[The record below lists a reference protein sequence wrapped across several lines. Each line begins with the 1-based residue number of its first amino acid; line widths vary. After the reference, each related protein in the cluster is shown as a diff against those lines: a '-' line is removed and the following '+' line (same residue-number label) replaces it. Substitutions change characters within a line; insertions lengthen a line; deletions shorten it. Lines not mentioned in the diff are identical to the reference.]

1 MELLIKEGEIRENTR
16 KIRRFYNEIDDTYD
30 KNLDNVLDNFIQEY
44 DLEGSEIE
52 SYSRKLI
59 KYIKESNNIK

>member
-16 KIRRFYNEIDDTYD
+16 KIRRFYEEIDNTYD
-30 KNLDNVLDNFIQEY
+30 KNLDNILDKFIEKY
-44 DLEGSEIE
+44 DLAGSEIE

-59 KYIKESNNIK
+59 KHIKESNNIK